1 MKYTLLTFKERMLNL
16 KSEERLLRVTLH
28 EVPED
33 DDALDVPVVEGIVV
47 GPVAVALD
55 DLLVHVTAAPPL
67 AVEPVLAVH
76 ESGVGDA
83 LHVAVHVSDDLP
95 EVDHLDV
102 VVVPVTGDGGVVR
115 AEAKVIWARRGEGDG
130 AIIETVE
137 INDVHWRVGHGV
149 VTPGTGQSIIL
160 EMVNLTSL
168 LFGG

>member
-1 MKYTLLTFKERMLNL
+1 M
-16 KSEERLLRVTLH
+16 TLH

-67 AVEPVLAVH
+67 AVKPVLAVH

-83 LHVAVHVSDDLP
+83 LHVAVHVSEDLP

-115 AEAKVIWARRGEGDG
+115 AEAKVTGPRRGVGDG
-130 AIIETVE
+130 AII
-137 INDVHWRVGHGV
+137 
-149 VTPGTGQSIIL
+149 
-160 EMVNLTSL
+160 
-168 LFGG
+168 